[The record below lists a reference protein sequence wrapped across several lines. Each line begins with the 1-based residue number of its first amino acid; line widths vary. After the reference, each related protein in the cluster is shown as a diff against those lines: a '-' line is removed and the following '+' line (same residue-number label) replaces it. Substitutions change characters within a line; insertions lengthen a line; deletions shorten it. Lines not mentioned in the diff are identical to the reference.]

1 MKNGN
6 VNWDS
11 SSHQQGVETKGS
23 SSPSLDLFAP
33 GLLLNS
39 ATWFRGWSDFSQQL
53 ILSRKYCTD
62 LPDKWLT
69 VHQILSGD
77 RQDRQSVSLCTWMG
91 RSRVVFDSS
100 YWADISNRKCT
111 HKLVLENCVWEKWVP
126 EMSALI
132 SCRTSLA
139 KACRNTNGR
148 AVLSSQ
154 KGQQI
159 GPLFLYFFHMWKKN
173 VSSMSLLSP
182 FWGSFLLP
190 QTSWGLWRG
199 NICVSVLLPFAKP
212 AK

>member
-11 SSHQQGVETKGS
+11 SSHQQGVETKAS
-23 SSPSLDLFAP
+23 SSSSLDLFAP
-33 GLLLNS
+33 GLLLKS
-39 ATWFRGWSDFSQQL
+39 ATWFRGWTDFSQQL
-53 ILSRKYCTD
+53 ILSRKYRTD
-62 LPDKWLT
+62 LPDEWLT

-111 HKLVLENCVWEKWVP
+111 HQLVLENCVWEKWVP

-132 SCRTSLA
+132 SCRASLA

-159 GPLFLYFFHMWKKN
+159 DPLFLYFFHMWKKKCVFSVIA
-173 VSSMSLLSP
+173 VSIWGFLSLASDLLGTLKGEHLCVCFAP
-182 FWGSFLLP
+182 F
-190 QTSWGLWRG
+190 
-199 NICVSVLLPFAKP
+199 C
-212 AK
+212 